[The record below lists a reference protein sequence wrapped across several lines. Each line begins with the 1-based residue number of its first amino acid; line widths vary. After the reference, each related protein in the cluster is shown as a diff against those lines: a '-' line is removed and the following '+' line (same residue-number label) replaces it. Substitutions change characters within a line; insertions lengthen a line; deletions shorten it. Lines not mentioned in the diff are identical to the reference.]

1 MSKYREP
8 SMNIHKHFV
17 VEPPADTVAY
27 FEAIT
32 RATSELYVSI
42 HVLDIVNGTA
52 IPIKT
57 NQLIDK
63 FMVECNSL
71 QESITN
77 IMVNLAATESVESIR
92 AFTILSTLSER
103 MKNVNVVS
111 EIFHGKIH
119 GWCKA
124 IFVRIGDDDP
134 LRRVLYL
141 VENVNAQVSR
151 IEEQKKL
158 LEASRKQQNRINALM
173 NEKVYTDSL
182 SRVMNRKY
190 FDEKLS
196 SQNCLALVI
205 ADIDLFKGI
214 NDNYGHQCGDEAI
227 TAVAS
232 LLQSA
237 VRSMD
242 CVVRYGGDEFLIS
255 FKEITPDVLKQRLEQ
270 MRDAVE
276 KIQLPNYPD
285 VKLSM
290 SFGGT
295 FGDGIVS
302 DMFSFA
308 DKALY
313 ESQKKRNCVTLVP
326 YEH

>member
-1 MSKYREP
+1 
-8 SMNIHKHFV
+8 MNNHKHFV

-57 NQLIDK
+57 NQFIDK

-71 QESITN
+71 QESVTN

-141 VENVNAQVSR
+141 VENVNEQVSR

-227 TAVAS
+227 AAVAS
-232 LLQSA
+232 LLQST

-255 FKEITPDVLKQRLEQ
+255 FKDITPDVLKDRLEQ

-276 KIQLPNYPD
+276 KIQLSNYPD

-313 ESQKKRNCVTLVP
+313 ESKKKRNCVTLVP

>member
-1 MSKYREP
+1 MNKSKD
-8 SMNIHKHFV
+8 FV
-17 VEPPADTVAY
+17 VTAPADTAEY
-27 FEAIT
+27 FAAIT
-32 RATSELYVSI
+32 RATSELFVSV
-42 HVLDIVNGTA
+42 HVLDLVDETA
-52 IPIKT
+52 YPIKT
-57 NQLIDK
+57 NQFIDK
-63 FMVECNSL
+63 FMETCESV
-71 QESITN
+71 QESFTN
-77 IMVNLAATESVESIR
+77 VMVNLATTESVEAIR
-92 AFTILSTLSER
+92 SFTILSTLPER
-103 MKNVNVVS
+103 MKNAKVIS

-124 IFVRIGDDDP
+124 IFVRIDDEEP
-134 LRRVLYL
+134 LRRVLFF
-141 VENVNAQVSR
+141 VENVNEQVSR

-158 LEASRKQQNRINALM
+158 LEDSRIQQNMIITSM
-173 NEKVYTDSL
+173 SEKIYTDSL

-190 FDEKLS
+190 FDEKLAP
-196 SQNCLALVI
+196 QNCQALVI

-227 TAVAS
+227 VAVAS

-255 FKEITPDVLKQRLEQ
+255 FKGIAPDVLEKRLEQ
-270 MRDAVE
+270 MRAAAE
-276 KIQLPNYPD
+276 KIQLPSYPD

-295 FGDGIVS
+295 YGDGTVS

-313 ESQKKRNCVTLVP
+313 ESKKKRNCVTLVP
-326 YEH
+326 FESN

>member
-1 MSKYREP
+1 MSKT
-8 SMNIHKHFV
+8 KKFV
-17 VEPPADTVAY
+17 VEPPADTVEY

-57 NQLIDK
+57 NQFIDK
-63 FMVECNSL
+63 FMEECDTL
-71 QESITN
+71 QESLTN
-77 IMVNLAATESVESIR
+77 IMVNLAATESVETIR
-92 AFTILSTLSER
+92 EFTILSTLTDR

-124 IFVRIGDDDP
+124 IFVRVGDDGP

-141 VENVNAQVSR
+141 VENVNEQVSR

-158 LEASRKQQNRINALM
+158 LEKSRKQQDMMHAYVKESI
-173 NEKVYTDSL
+173 YTDSL

-196 SQNCLALVI
+196 SQNCLALVM

-214 NDNYGHQCGDEAI
+214 NDNFGHQCGDEAI
-227 TAVAS
+227 VAVAS
-232 LLQSA
+232 MLQSA

-255 FKEITPDVLKQRLEQ
+255 FKDITPEVLEVRLEQ
-270 MRDAVE
+270 MRAAVK
-276 KIQLPNYPD
+276 KIQLPSYPN
-285 VKLSM
+285 VNLSM

-295 FGDGIVS
+295 FGDGVVS
-302 DMFSFA
+302 DMFAFA

-313 ESQKKRNCVTLVP
+313 ESKKRRNCVTLVP

>member
-1 MSKYREP
+1 MDKP
-8 SMNIHKHFV
+8 KKFV
-17 VEPPADTVAY
+17 VEPPADTVEY

-57 NQLIDK
+57 NQFIDK
-63 FMVECNSL
+63 FMEECDTL
-71 QESITN
+71 QESLTN
-77 IMVNLAATESVESIR
+77 IMVNLAATESVETIR
-92 AFTILSTLSER
+92 EFTILSTLTDR

-124 IFVRIGDDDP
+124 IFVRVGDDGP

-141 VENVNAQVSR
+141 VENVNEQVSR

-158 LEASRKQQNRINALM
+158 LEKSRKQQDMMHAYVKESI
-173 NEKVYTDSL
+173 YTDSL

-196 SQNCLALVI
+196 SQNCLALVM

-214 NDNYGHQCGDEAI
+214 NDNFGHQCGDEAI
-227 TAVAS
+227 VAVAS
-232 LLQSA
+232 MLQSA

-255 FKEITPDVLKQRLEQ
+255 FKDITPEVLEVRLEQ
-270 MRDAVE
+270 MRAAVK
-276 KIQLPNYPD
+276 KIQLPSYPN
-285 VKLSM
+285 VNLSM

-295 FGDGIVS
+295 FGDGVVS
-302 DMFSFA
+302 DMFAFA

-313 ESQKKRNCVTLVP
+313 ESKKRRNCVTLVP

>member
-8 SMNIHKHFV
+8 SMNNHKHFV

-57 NQLIDK
+57 NQFIDK

-71 QESITN
+71 QESVTN

-141 VENVNAQVSR
+141 VENVNEQVSR

-227 TAVAS
+227 AAVAS
-232 LLQSA
+232 LLQST

-255 FKEITPDVLKQRLEQ
+255 FKDITPDVLKDRLEQ

-276 KIQLPNYPD
+276 KIQLSNYPD

-313 ESQKKRNCVTLVP
+313 ESKKKRNCVTLVP

>member
-1 MSKYREP
+1 
-8 SMNIHKHFV
+8 MNNHKHFV

-57 NQLIDK
+57 NQFIDK

-71 QESITN
+71 QESVTN

-141 VENVNAQVSR
+141 VENVNEQVSR

-227 TAVAS
+227 AAVAS
-232 LLQSA
+232 LLQST

-313 ESQKKRNCVTLVP
+313 ESKKKRNCVTLVP
-326 YEH
+326 FEPN

>member
-1 MSKYREP
+1 
-8 SMNIHKHFV
+8 MNKRKSFV
-17 VEPPADTVAY
+17 VATPADSAEY

-32 RATSELYVSI
+32 RATTELYISMFVMDL
-42 HVLDIVNGTA
+42 VDNVA
-52 IPIKT
+52 FPIKT
-57 NQLIDK
+57 NQFINK
-63 FMVECNSL
+63 FMEECDTL
-71 QESITN
+71 QESLTN
-77 IMVNLAATESVESIR
+77 IMVNLADAESVESIR
-92 AFTILSTLSER
+92 NFTILSTLPER
-103 MKNVNVVS
+103 MKGTNVIF
-111 EIFHGKIH
+111 EIFRGKIN

-124 IFVRIGDDDP
+124 IFVRIGDEGP

-141 VENVNAQVSR
+141 VENVNEHVSR
-151 IEEQKKL
+151 FEEQKRL
-158 LEASRKQQNRINALM
+158 FEEHRAAM
-173 NEKVYTDSL
+173 NEKIYTDSL
-182 SRVMNRKY
+182 SRVKNRKY
-190 FDEKLS
+190 FDEKLA
-196 SQNCLALVI
+196 SQNCQALVM

-232 LLQSA
+232 MLHSA
-237 VRSMD
+237 VRHMD

-255 FKEITPDVLKQRLEQ
+255 FNGIAPDVLKVRLEQ
-270 MRDAVE
+270 MCAAAG
-276 KIQLPNYPD
+276 KIKLPNYPD

-313 ESQKKRNCVTLVP
+313 ESKKKRNCVTLVP
-326 YEH
+326 FEPN